1 MRQLLTDMVAVMH
14 HATDE
19 YIQFF
24 VAVTV
29 LVISLAGQAK

>member
-1 MRQLLTDMVAVMH
+1 MRQLLTDMVTVMY
-14 HATDE
+14 HAADE

>member
-1 MRQLLTDMVAVMH
+1 MVTVMH
-14 HATDE
+14 HAADE

-24 VAVTV
+24 IAITM

>member
-1 MRQLLTDMVAVMH
+1 MRQLLTDMVTVMH
-14 HATDE
+14 HAADE

-24 VAVTV
+24 IAVTM